1 MKSQEK
7 ILCLSYMD
15 MEGIGCVRELKTEKS
30 REIRAFVPVSGGHDA
45 AKLLDS
51 GRFSG
56 IVHKI
61 WLTK

>member
-1 MKSQEK
+1 
-7 ILCLSYMD
+7 MD
-15 MEGIGCVRELKTEKS
+15 MEGIGCVRESKTEKS
-30 REIRAFVPVSGGHDA
+30 REIRAFVPVSGGHA
-45 AKLLDS
+45 SGKLPDF